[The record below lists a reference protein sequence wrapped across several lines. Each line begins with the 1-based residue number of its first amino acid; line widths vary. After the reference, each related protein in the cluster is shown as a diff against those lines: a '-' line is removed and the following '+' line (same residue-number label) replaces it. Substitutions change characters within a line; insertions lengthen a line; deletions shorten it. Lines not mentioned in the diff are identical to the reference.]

1 MTLIALV
8 VVVLAVT
15 AALVYNR
22 LVWRPRQAS
31 GRTSDDGL
39 SIAAIIGP
47 LATLAVLLLVFVLV
61 QTYAS
66 WSAAGEAET
75 AEATATLLLFR
86 EADLVKND
94 RTRNRLRAEVVCYA
108 TSVIHQEWPAMR
120 DRRVSSVPT
129 YWGAQIRE
137 AGVRLTRTIAERSA
151 GENLVARDGERA
163 SARQERLGEARPT
176 VPRALFLLMVLAVGV
191 TLGIVGVVTER
202 SVGRGVHPVVV
213 IAAGVVLAATLT
225 LVRDLDQPYAGP
237 LRRSPSQTEFIRAQI
252 APEVRGPLP
261 CDDRGLPTRA
271 PDFKASTS
279 ALR

>member
-202 SVGRGVHPVVV
+202 SVGRGVHPIVVV
-213 IAAGVVLAATLT
+213 AAGVVLAATLT

>member
-22 LVWRPRQAS
+22 IVWRPRQAS
-31 GRTSDDGL
+31 GRASDDGL
-39 SIAAIIGP
+39 SIAGIIGP
-47 LATLAVLLLVFVLV
+47 LGTLSVLLLVFVLV

-86 EADLVKND
+86 EADLVKD
-94 RTRNRLRAEVVCYA
+94 ARTRNLLRADVVCYA
-108 TSVIHQEWPAMR
+108 TSVIHQEWPAMQR
-120 DRRVSSVPT
+120 RRVSSVPT

-137 AGVRLTRTIAERSA
+137 AGVRLTRTSAEKTA
-151 GENLVARDGERA
+151 AENLVARDGERA

-176 VPRALFLLMVLAVGV
+176 VPKALFVLMVLAVAV
-191 TLGIVGVVTER
+191 TLGIFGAVTER
-202 SVGRGVHPVVV
+202 SVERGVHLVIVV
-213 IAAGVVLAATLT
+213 AAGVVLAATLT
-225 LVRDLDQPYAGP
+225 LVRDLDQPYSGA

-261 CDDRGLPTRA
+261 CDDGGMPTRA